1 MSGACPTR
9 RSAQDRCTIALIPGL
24 TTDAFYITMRKGA
37 EMAAKAVG
45 CELLFQGAPEFN
57 PTLQVPVLQAVI
69 ARKPDAILIAPTDKQ
84 QLIAPLQQAVDAGI
98 PVITVDTFIDD
109 GKYQNGTAPATSRC
123 PTSPPTTC
131 WAASSPAWRWPS
143 RSASKGKVYVSNVK
157 PGISTTDQRE
167 EGFKAAMQNFPNIT
181 VLDTQFND
189 NDANKAASQ
198 VQAVF
203 ARNGDLAGVFGANL
217 FSALGAAD
225 GVKALGKSGEIRV
238 VAFDAPT
245 RIVDDL
251 KSGLIDLAVAQHPA
265 EIGYYGVM
273 TAYAVIN
280 GQSVPPQIGTGA
292 TIMTKDNIDDP
303 ERDEVRLQRLIGAAL
318 GRPAHSPRRWSGA
331 TPPWRSS
338 PSPGRGCSCCCSW
351 SSSRPGRGWPT
362 ASRSCSTATTCRA
375 SPSRRR
381 CRCSSAS
388 ARPSSSSPA
397 ASTSRSASSWASPR
411 WSWRGPCRR

>member
-1 MSGACPTR
+1 MKHSLAALMGAAALAAGLLGQPAPAA
-9 RSAQDRCTIALIPGL
+9 AQDQCTIALIPGL

-69 ARKPDAILIAPTDKQ
+69 ARQPDAILIAPTDKQ
-84 QLIAPLQQAVDAGI
+84 QLIAPLQQAAEAGI

-109 GKYQNGTAPATSRC
+109 GKYQNGTGTGDFPLSYIATDNVLGGFL
-123 PTSPPTTC
+123 
-131 WAASSPAWRWPS
+131 AGLALA
-143 RSASKGKVYVSNVK
+143 KQIGENGKVYVSNVK

-167 EGFKAAMQNFPNIT
+167 EGFKAAMANFPGIT
-181 VLDTQFND
+181 VLDAQFND

-203 ARNGDLAGVFGANL
+203 ARNDDLAGVFGANL
-217 FSALGAAD
+217 FSAIGAAD
-225 GVKALGKSGEIRV
+225 GVKALGKTGEIRV

-280 GQSVPPQIGTGA
+280 DQSVPPQIGTGA
-292 TIMTKDNIDDP
+292 TIMTKDNIEDP
-303 ERDEVRLQRLIGAAL
+303 AIAKFVYSD
-318 GRPAHSPRRWSGA
+318 
-331 TPPWRSS
+331 
-338 PSPGRGCSCCCSW
+338 
-351 SSSRPGRGWPT
+351 
-362 ASRSCSTATTCRA
+362 
-375 SPSRRR
+375 
-381 CRCSSAS
+381 
-388 ARPSSSSPA
+388 
-397 ASTSRSASSWASPR
+397 
-411 WSWRGPCRR
+411 